1 MYKKIINPKTGKSV
15 NVNGKVGREVLNNYF
30 KQSGGFKV
38 PKKTVAKNVQ
48 KGGSRDKRR
57 SPKKHNKKVNQRGG
71 GENKFMIFHAEWC
84 GHCRNAMND
93 FKKLH
98 GIFGENKGITLN
110 KKNVKVE
117 LIDVDQNKELAS
129 KYGVNSFPTLKLVK
143 EDNKI
148 EEYNGDRSWQHM
160 TEWISDQL

>member
-1 MYKKIINPKTGKSV
+1 MVKFTLYH
-15 NVNGKVGREVLNNYF
+15 
-30 KQSGGFKV
+30 
-38 PKKTVAKNVQ
+38 AK
-48 KGGSRDKRR
+48 
-57 SPKKHNKKVNQRGG
+57 
-71 GENKFMIFHAEWC
+71 WC

-117 LIDVDQNKELAS
+117 LIDVDQNKELAA